1 MPTAS
6 IHLEISGRLAKFPFG
21 PIVEPKPG
29 PTLEIDVAAPEID
42 VMKSKPDKLKN
53 KKK

>member
-1 MPTAS
+1 MD
-6 IHLEISGRLAKFPFG
+6 ISGKVAKFPFG

-42 VMKSKPDKLKN
+42 VMKSKPDKDN
-53 KKK
+53 NADNPKKIKK